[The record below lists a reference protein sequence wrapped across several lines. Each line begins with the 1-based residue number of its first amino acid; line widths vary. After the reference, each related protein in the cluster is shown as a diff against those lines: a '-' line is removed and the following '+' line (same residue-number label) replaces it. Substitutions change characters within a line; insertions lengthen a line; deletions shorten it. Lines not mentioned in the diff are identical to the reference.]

1 MNIKHAY
8 IFIGGIPIMRNF
20 NSLSLSLSLSSNLQ
34 NNWGDTI
41 LCQGRI

>member
-20 NSLSLSLSLSSNLQ
+20 NSLSLSLSSNLQ
-34 NNWGDTI
+34 DNWGDTI

>member
-8 IFIGGIPIMRNF
+8 IFIGGIPIMKKF
-20 NSLSLSLSLSSNLQ
+20 NSLSLSLSSNLQ
-34 NNWGDTI
+34 DNWGDTI